1 MPKTITWPALL
12 KDEREIAAYISEN
25 CPTYVSE
32 EMIEEYFHGT
42 EAELVKVAITDLKP
56 GDDDHNQ
63 RSEKKQ
69 ARYGKMNPLSR
80 PPIVCGYDLEV
91 SDGNHR
97 YRDAAGRGEEFIW
110 AYIPIETLEQTNIL
124 VHERAPAEGLVIT
137 MPPPKLRAVPSTG
150 CGYGQ

>member
-1 MPKTITWPALL
+1 MPKTITWPAFL

-25 CPTYVSE
+25 CATYVNE

-42 EAELVKVAITDLKP
+42 EAQLVKVSITDLKH
-56 GDDDHNQ
+56 GDVDHNE

-69 ARYGKMNPLSR
+69 ARYAKMNPLSR

-91 SDGNHR
+91 EDGNHR
-97 YRDAAGRGEEFIW
+97 YRDALSRGEQFIW
-110 AYIPIETLEQTNIL
+110 AYIPTETLERTNIC

-137 MPPPKLRAVPSTG
+137 MPPPKLRAVPSAG